1 MRCVGGLPRSFAR
14 CALLARVLGGGLRA
28 LAALAGVVGAVRRLH
43 CDARPQGAPRNSL
56 RSLRSL
62 RSDNRGESEM
72 EARCARR
79 PESCA
84 SRHPGNRHQRPQ
96 PAAQHKRAREVQG
109 KEQQQQPKLPAQLQA
124 DARSQ
129 RLSRRTGVSPLSAPA
144 AAPARSQRGALG
156 VRCWPRWR
164 RAAQVVRPR
173 AQRASLSFSAQLFER
188 SERSER
194 SEFCAGPCERAA
206 QGSRHAVPTAT
217 AASAARPEHRFAEQ
231 HECCSTEAPSRSAG
245 SK

>member
-14 CALLARVLGGGLRA
+14 CALLARVLGGGPRA

-72 EARCARR
+72 EARYARR
-79 PESCA
+79 PDACA
-84 SRHPGNRHQRPQ
+84 SRHPGNRRQRPQ
-96 PAAQHKRAREVQG
+96 PAAQYK
-109 KEQQQQPKLPAQLQA
+109 
-124 DARSQ
+124 
-129 RLSRRTGVSPLSAPA
+129 
-144 AAPARSQRGALG
+144 PARWLRRKDQELQVRRSSQPACAPFGVLVRAHARLQRGAVG
-156 VRCWPRWR
+156 ARGWPRWR
-164 RAAQVVRPR
+164 RAAQVVRLR
-173 AQRASLSFSAQLFER
+173 AQRASISFSAQLSER

-194 SEFCAGPCERAA
+194 SEFCAGPRERAA

-217 AASAARPEHRFAEQ
+217 VAGTVRSQPPFAEQ
-231 HECCSTEAPSRSAG
+231 HNGQRPTPASHCHGHRIAPSIDARCSE
-245 SK
+245 